1 MQRRILSIVTVCMFV
16 GLASI
21 PAWGDSPHYLKA
33 NTSFSSQTA
42 CYSVAIKEAG
52 LGNSGLS
59 SLTYT
64 LTCRNGQTTGT
75 ISLCPASFT
84 LPDPGCTG
92 SQKLVITAAAYSN
105 CSVDDSLGTASP
117 SLDNLGG
124 SNLSVP
130 VP

>member
-64 LTCRNGQTTGT
+64 LTCDAAFTTVCVNKGGNQVQGQPKSGTGTASAQTRLDIRNGQTTG
-75 ISLCPASFT
+75 
-84 LPDPGCTG
+84 
-92 SQKLVITAAAYSN
+92 
-105 CSVDDSLGTASP
+105 
-117 SLDNLGG
+117 
-124 SNLSVP
+124 
-130 VP
+130 